1 MTDAQSRVT
10 AALEAA
16 KAAAKTESAALNAL
30 RQQAE
35 AADDYRQIMNAMG
48 KHVFGYYGQLQE
60 EELEKYWS
68 KRDDIVYAHG
78 SMAYYGRENVYN
90 YYTGMTSAM
99 KAQGRAVAEKFYGE
113 KFDPQ
118 YGPGYKVMNMLL
130 SPYVEI
136 AKDRQTA
143 RGVWMAY
150 AYMSH
155 LNQESRKPPWDCPAI
170 LPNSSGR
177 MVSGSSGIEWTIWS
191 AAWSTRAWG

>member
-90 YYTGMTSAM
+90 YVLIGLHQQTTKYMESPKNGT
-99 KAQGRAVAEKFYGE
+99 
-113 KFDPQ
+113 
-118 YGPGYKVMNMLL
+118 L
-130 SPYVEI
+130 S
-136 AKDRQTA
+136 
-143 RGVWMAY
+143 
-150 AYMSH
+150 
-155 LNQESRKPPWDCPAI
+155 
-170 LPNSSGR
+170 
-177 MVSGSSGIEWTIWS
+177 MVT
-191 AAWSTRAWG
+191 